1 MKALIPSDTFRKKES
16 DLMFRQTFRNRRGF
30 TLIELLVV
38 IAIIAILIAL
48 LLPAVQQ
55 AREAARRTQ
64 CKNNMMQ
71 LGIALHN
78 YQMAFETLP
87 PGVTNPTGPV
97 LNQPNGYHMGWIS
110 QILPYIEQKNAYQ
123 KINFSESV
131 YAKANQPVRAHVI
144 SLLQCPSSNTVWAP
158 GMAADGSVF
167 ALNSYAG
174 IHNDVETP
182 IDVNQNG
189 VLFLNSR
196 VRYDDVPDG
205 SSNTIYVGEYFIDI
219 AQSAGQNLGWMSGT
233 RGTLRNVCLG
243 PKPTTPAAQPA
254 ANAGDEPAPANAE
267 APAEAKPVPPVLQYQ
282 IHTREEKI
290 PVDPDT
296 QLQAVGYVGGLGSP
310 HVGGWHNLMG
320 DGAVRFISQ
329 NINVNTLRL
338 LANRHDG
345 ELVSEF

>member
-1 MKALIPSDTFRKKES
+1 MSRPSPRS
-16 DLMFRQTFRNRRGF
+16 RRGF

-38 IAIIAILIAL
+38 IAIIAVLIAL

-87 PGVTNPTGPV
+87 PGVSNPKGPV
-97 LNQPNGYHMGWIS
+97 LNTPSGYHMGWIT

-123 KINFSESV
+123 KIDFSQSV
-131 YAKANQPVRAHVI
+131 YDKANQTVRAYPI
-144 SLLQCPSSNTVWAP
+144 SLLQCPSTASTFT
-158 GMAADGSVF
+158 GMAADGSQF

-174 IHNDVETP
+174 IHNDVEIP

-196 VRYDDVPDG
+196 IRYEDVPDG
-205 SSNTIYVGEYFIDI
+205 SSNTIYVGEYFVDVTQ
-219 AQSAGQNLGWMSGT
+219 AAGQNLGWMSGT
-233 RGTLRNVCLG
+233 RGTLRNVCLET
-243 PKPTTPAAQPA
+243 KSTPAQPA
-254 ANAGDEPAPANAE
+254 ATAGDNTGGEDTGEPAPADAQ
-267 APAEAKPVPPVLQYQ
+267 APAEPKPLPPVLQYFP
-282 IHTREEKI
+282 HTRDEKI

-296 QLQAVGYVGGLGSP
+296 QLQAAGYVGGLGSP
-310 HVGGWHNLMG
+310 HTGGWHNLMG

-329 NINVNTLRL
+329 NINVTTLRY

-345 ELVSEF
+345 ELLTEY

>member
-1 MKALIPSDTFRKKES
+1 MSRPSLRS
-16 DLMFRQTFRNRRGF
+16 RRGF

-87 PGVTNPTGPV
+87 PGVSNPTGPV
-97 LNQPNGYHMGWIS
+97 LNSPKGYHMGWIT
-110 QILPYIEQKNAYQ
+110 QILPYIEQRNAYQ

-131 YAKANQPVRAHVI
+131 YDKANQQVRAHMI
-144 SLLQCPSSNTVWAP
+144 SLLQCPSSSSNFT
-158 GMAADGSVF
+158 GMAADGSQF
-167 ALNSYAG
+167 ALNAYAG
-174 IHNDVETP
+174 IHNDVEAP

-205 SSNTIYVGEYFIDI
+205 SSNTIYVGEYTVDFNQ
-219 AQSAGQNLGWMSGT
+219 AAGQNLGWMSGT
-233 RGTLRNVCLG
+233 RGTLRNVCLAE
-243 PKPTTPAAQPA
+243 KSTTAPAQPA
-254 ANAGDEPAPANAE
+254 VNAGDDAVGGETGEPAPADDQ
-267 APAEAKPVPPVLQYQ
+267 APAEPKPLPPSFQYFL
-282 IHTREEKI
+282 HTREEKI

-296 QLQAVGYVGGLGSP
+296 QLQAADYVGGLGSA

-329 NINVNTLRL
+329 NINVTTLRY

-345 ELVSEF
+345 ELLTEY

>member
-1 MKALIPSDTFRKKES
+1 MSRLSPRSRA
-16 DLMFRQTFRNRRGF
+16 GF

-38 IAIIAILIAL
+38 IAIIAVLIAL

-64 CKNNMMQ
+64 CKNNLMQ

-87 PGVTNPTGPV
+87 PGVCNPTGPV
-97 LNQPNGYHMGWIS
+97 LNQPSGYHMGWIA
-110 QILPYIEQKNAYQ
+110 QILPYIEQQNAYR
-123 KINFSESV
+123 KIDFSESV
-131 YAKANQPVRAHVI
+131 YAKANQPVRMHLI
-144 SLLQCPSSNTVWAP
+144 SLLLCPSSNQNST

-167 ALNSYAG
+167 ALNAYAG

-196 VRYDDVPDG
+196 IRYEDVSDG
-205 SSNTIYVGEYFIDI
+205 SSNTIYVAEYFVDI
-219 AQSAGQNLGWMSGT
+219 NQAAGLNLGWMSGT

-243 PKPTTPAAQPA
+243 PKPTPPAAQHA
-254 ANAGDEPAPANAE
+254 ANAGDEPAPADAE
-267 APAEAKPVPPVLQYQ
+267 APAEPKPVPAVLQFQ
-282 IHTREEKI
+282 LHTREEKI
-290 PVDPDT
+290 PVDPNT
-296 QLQAVGYVGGLGSP
+296 QMQAADYVGGLGSP
-310 HVGGWHNLMG
+310 HVGGWQNLLG
-320 DGAVRFISQ
+320 DGSVRFISQ
-329 NINVNTLRL
+329 NINVTTLRC

-345 ELVSEF
+345 ELLTEF